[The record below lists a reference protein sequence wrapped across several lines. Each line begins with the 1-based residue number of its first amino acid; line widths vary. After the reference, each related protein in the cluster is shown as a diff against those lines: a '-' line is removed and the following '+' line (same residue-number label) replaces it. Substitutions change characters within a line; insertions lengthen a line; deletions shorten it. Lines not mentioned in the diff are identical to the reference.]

1 MRRCARRGLRRPAPA
16 AKMRAMTRLSR
27 RALLATPLASPALAQ
42 PGFPNRP
49 IRLIVPWLPGGSAD
63 HLRLLAELAGR
74 HLGQPIIPE
83 NRPGVSGTLGPT
95 LLAQEPRGDGHLI
108 GQIPITAFRIPAMLR
123 RPPFDPMADFS
134 WIIHLSGY
142 CFGVVVRQDSPFAS
156 WEELLAHAKAHPGR
170 VSYASPGAGSSSHIA
185 MERIAA
191 ETGASFLHVPYR
203 GGTDTAQ
210 ALLSG
215 AVDCTA
221 DSTSWAPL
229 VRDGTFRLL
238 VTWGAERARSF
249 PAVPTLRETGI
260 DLVSDSPFGL
270 AAPKNTDPGVIRAL
284 HDALRPALHDPR
296 HIEMLDRFDM
306 PLRYMGPEEYAAFAR
321 RLNEE
326 EGAAIRRLGLR
337 MD

>member
-1 MRRCARRGLRRPAPA
+1 MHGPQIARIAPA
-16 AKMRAMTRLSR
+16 REDAGMTRILR
-27 RALLATPLASPALAQ
+27 RALLATPLAAPALAQ
-42 PGFPNRP
+42 SGFPSRP

-63 HLRLLAELAGR
+63 HLRLLAEQAGR
-74 HLGQPIIPE
+74 NLGQTIVTE
-83 NRPGVSGTLGPT
+83 NRPGVSGTLGPA
-95 LLAQEPRGDGHLI
+95 LLAQEARGDGHLI
-108 GQIPITAFRIPAMLR
+108 GQIPVTAFRIPAMVR

-142 CFGVVVRQDSPFAS
+142 CFGVVVRADSPYRS

-170 VSYASPGAGSSSHIA
+170 VSYASPGAGSSSHIG

-191 ETGASFLHVPYR
+191 ETGAAFLHVPYR
-203 GGTDTAQ
+203 GGADTAQ

-215 AVDCTA
+215 AVDCTV

-229 VRDGTFRLL
+229 VQDGTFRLL
-238 VTWGAERARSF
+238 VTWGAERARRF
-249 PAVPTLRETGI
+249 PDVRTLREAGI

-270 AAPKNTDPGVIRAL
+270 AGPRNMDPGVVRIL
-284 HDALRPALHDPR
+284 HDAIKPALFDPR
-296 HIEMLDRFDM
+296 HVEMLDRFDM

-326 EGAAIRRLGLR
+326 EGAAVRRLGLR

>member
-1 MRRCARRGLRRPAPA
+1 
-16 AKMRAMTRLSR
+16 MTRLPR
-27 RALLATPLASPALAQ
+27 RAWLATPLAAPALAQ

-49 IRLIVPWLPGGSAD
+49 IRLVVPWLPGGSAD

-74 HLGQPIIPE
+74 NLGQPVITE
-83 NRPGVSGTLGPT
+83 NRPGVSGTLGPA
-95 LLAQEPRGDGHLI
+95 LLAQEARGDGHLI

-123 RPPFDPMADFS
+123 RPPFDPMADFT
-134 WIIHLSGY
+134 WVIHLSGY
-142 CFGVVVRQDSPFAS
+142 GFGVVVRGDSPYRR
-156 WEELLAHAKAHPGR
+156 WEDLLARAKAAPGR
-170 VSYASPGAGSSSHIA
+170 VSYASPGAGSSPHIA
-185 MERIAA
+185 MERITA
-191 ETGASFLHVPYR
+191 EAGASFLHVPYR

-229 VRDGTFRLL
+229 VQDGTFRLL
-238 VTWGAERARSF
+238 VTWGAERARRF
-249 PAVPTLRETGI
+249 PEVRTLREVGI

-270 AAPKNTDPGVIRAL
+270 AAPKHTDAGLVRAL
-284 HDALRPALHDPR
+284 HDAIKPALFDPR
-296 HIEMLDRFDM
+296 HVAMLDRFDM

-326 EGAAIRRLGLR
+326 EGRAVRRLGLR